1 MIKSK
6 DDGIRRLQF
15 KKTKILDRLV
25 IFVIRAISNYFWI
38 VVDILS
44 HANEKIAERY
54 ERSIGEEYKNECKAF
69 NLSKGKKI
77 LHIGCGSY
85 PLTEMTIVKLFEVN
99 IVGIDKNTKAVKRAN
114 EVILKKQF
122 DKKIIIERGNGA
134 DYPVEEFDMIIVSSC
149 ALPKTDI
156 LNHVFTKAK
165 KNSIIVIRDLDTS
178 TDEFLDYI
186 NEYKYITIEKRIHHP
201 VPSLMPIGWNAFYLK
216 KK

>member
-1 MIKSK
+1 MDKST
-6 DDGIRRLQF
+6 DDRVHKLQF
-15 KKTKILDRLV
+15 KKTKIIDRFA

-44 HANEKIAERY
+44 YANEKIAERY
-54 ERSIGEEYKNECKAF
+54 EKSIGEEYKNECKAF
-69 NLSKGKKI
+69 NISKGKKI

-85 PLTEMTIVKLFEVN
+85 PLTEMTIVRLFEVDV
-99 IVGIDKNTKAVKRAN
+99 VGIDKNTKAVKRAN

-122 DKKIIIERGNGA
+122 DKKIIIEQGNGA

-186 NEYKYITIEKRIHHP
+186 NEYKYITIEKRVHHP

-216 KK
+216 KE

>member
-1 MIKSK
+1 MIKST

-25 IFVIRAISNYFWI
+25 IFVIRATSNYFWI

-44 HANEKIAERY
+44 RDNEKIAERY

-69 NLSKGKKI
+69 NISKGKKI

-85 PLTEMTIVKLFEVN
+85 PLTEMTIVRLFEVDV
-99 IVGIDKNTKAVKRAN
+99 VGIDKNTKAVKRAN

-122 DKKIIIERGNGA
+122 DKKIIIEQGNGA

-156 LNHVFTKAK
+156 LNHIFTKAK

-178 TDEFLDYI
+178 TDEFLEHI

>member
-1 MIKSK
+1 MIKST

-38 VVDILS
+38 AVDILS
-44 HANEKIAERY
+44 HDNEKIAERY

-69 NLSKGKKI
+69 NISKGKKI

-85 PLTEMTIVKLFEVN
+85 PLTEMTIVRLFEVDV
-99 IVGIDKNTKAVKRAN
+99 VGIDKNTKAVKRAN

-122 DKKIIIERGNGA
+122 DKKIIIEQGNGA

-156 LNHVFTKAK
+156 LNHIFTKAK

-178 TDEFLDYI
+178 TDEFLEHI

>member
-1 MIKSK
+1 MVKSI
-6 DDGIRRLQF
+6 DDRVRRLQF
-15 KKTKILDRLV
+15 KKTKIIDRLA
-25 IFVIRAISNYFWI
+25 IFVIRAISNYLWI

-44 HANEKIAERY
+44 HDNEKTAERY
-54 ERSIGEEYKNECKAF
+54 ERSVGREYKNECKAF
-69 NLSKGKKI
+69 NISKGKKI

-85 PLTEMTIVKLFEVN
+85 PLTEMTIARLFEVDV
-99 IVGIDKNTKAVKRAN
+99 VGIDKNTKAVKRAN

-122 DKKIIIERGNGA
+122 DKKIIIEQGNGA

-201 VPSLMPIGWNAFYLK
+201 APSLMPIGWNAFHLK

>member
-1 MIKSK
+1 MIKST

-44 HANEKIAERY
+44 HDNEKIAERY
-54 ERSIGEEYKNECKAF
+54 ERSIGEEYKNECKEF
-69 NLSKGKKI
+69 NISKGKKI

-85 PLTEMTIVKLFEVN
+85 PLTEMTIVRLFEVDV
-99 IVGIDKNTKAVKRAN
+99 VGIDKNTKAVKRAN

-122 DKKIIIERGNGA
+122 DKKIIIEQGSGA

-156 LNHVFTKAK
+156 LNHIFTKAK
-165 KNSIIVIRDLDTS
+165 KNTIIVIRDLDTS
-178 TDEFLDYI
+178 TDDFLEHI
-186 NEYKYITIEKRIHHP
+186 NEYKYITIEKRIHHTIP
-201 VPSLMPIGWNAFYLK
+201 YLMGGWNAFYLK

>member
-1 MIKSK
+1 MAKSI
-6 DDGIRRLQF
+6 DDRVRRLQF
-15 KKTKILDRLV
+15 KKTKIIDRLA
-25 IFVIRAISNYFWI
+25 IFVIRTISNYLWT

-44 HANEKIAERY
+44 HDNEKTAERY
-54 ERSIGEEYKNECKAF
+54 ERSVGREYKNECKAF
-69 NLSKGKKI
+69 NISKGKKI

-85 PLTEMTIVKLFEVN
+85 PLTEMTIARLFEVDV
-99 IVGIDKNTKAVKRAN
+99 VGIDKNTKAVKRAN

-122 DKKIIIERGNGA
+122 DKKITIKQGNGV

-165 KNSIIVIRDLDTS
+165 KNSIIIIRDLDTS

-201 VPSLMPIGWNAFYLK
+201 APSLMPIGWNAFHLK

>member
-1 MIKSK
+1 MIKST

-15 KKTKILDRLV
+15 KKTKILARLV
-25 IFVIRAISNYFWI
+25 IFVIRAVSNYFWI
-38 VVDILS
+38 VIDILS
-44 HANEKIAERY
+44 HDNEKIAERY

-69 NLSKGKKI
+69 NISKGKKI

-85 PLTEMTIVKLFEVN
+85 PLTEMTIARLFEIDV
-99 IVGIDKNTKAVKRAN
+99 VGIDKNTKAVKRAN

-122 DKKIIIERGNGA
+122 DKKIIIEQGNGA

-149 ALPKTDI
+149 ALPKKDI
-156 LNHVFTKAK
+156 LNHIFTKAK

-178 TDEFLDYI
+178 TDEILAHI

>member
-1 MIKSK
+1 MAKST
-6 DDGIRRLQF
+6 DDRVRRLQF
-15 KKTKILDRLV
+15 KKTKIIDRLA
-25 IFVIRAISNYFWI
+25 IFVIRTISNYLWT

-44 HANEKIAERY
+44 HDNEKTAERY
-54 ERSIGEEYKNECKAF
+54 ERSVGREYKNECKAF
-69 NLSKGKKI
+69 NISKGKKI

-85 PLTEMTIVKLFEVN
+85 PLTEMTIVRLFEVDV
-99 IVGIDKNTKAVKRAN
+99 VGIDKNTKAVKRAN

-122 DKKIIIERGNGA
+122 DKKITIKQGNGV

-165 KNSIIVIRDLDTS
+165 KNSIIIIRGLDTS

-201 VPSLMPIGWNAFYLK
+201 APSLMPIGWNAFHLK

>member
-1 MIKSK
+1 MVKST
-6 DDGIRRLQF
+6 DDGVRRLQF
-15 KKTKILDRLV
+15 KKTKIIDRLA
-25 IFVIRAISNYFWI
+25 IFVIRTISNYLWI
-38 VVDILS
+38 VVDILA
-44 HANEKIAERY
+44 HDNEKTAERY
-54 ERSIGEEYKNECKAF
+54 ERSIGREYKNECKAF
-69 NLSKGKKI
+69 NISKGKKI

-85 PLTEMTIVKLFEVN
+85 PLTEMTIVRLFEVDV
-99 IVGIDKNTKAVKRAN
+99 VGIDKNTKAVKRAN

-122 DKKIIIERGNGA
+122 DKKITIKQGNGV

-165 KNSIIVIRDLDTS
+165 KNSIIIIRDLDTS

-201 VPSLMPIGWNAFYLK
+201 APSLMPIGWNAFHLK